1 MWRGHAIQHNG
12 IQFFVKV
19 IDIGNIP
26 TSMVKVS
33 VRKANM
39 ERIKDTNDNEIN
51 FVFRRNERRKISI

>member
-1 MWRGHAIQHNG
+1 MLYNLM
-12 IQFFVKV
+12 

-33 VRKANM
+33 IRKANL
-39 ERIKDTNDNEIN
+39 ERIKYMNDNEIN